1 MKIDTDIGRLNQ
13 RIMIQYK
20 PVTLGEE
27 IGYQPE
33 GWEDYH
39 ACWAAVNA
47 VSGSENWKSG
57 EVIEEN
63 TVKFKI
69 RACKKLS
76 ALNTVEYRIIFRGR
90 YYDIKAVDDMFF
102 AGSIVNITA
111 TAKSLMTFNDGII
124 SICTVINTAAAG
136 DMPAETLSEKY
147 SVRFNYT
154 DIGNSENYTSMQKHV
169 SEKIKIVIPLRRDIS
184 VLDVAVIGDKRY
196 SIEEVKH
203 DKETLPPTTILL
215 LSVLEADYDNKT
227 IQRFAADSI

>member
-1 MKIDTDIGRLNQ
+1 MKINTDIGRLNQ
-13 RIMIQYK
+13 RIIIQYK

-27 IGYQPE
+27 IGCQPE

-39 ACWAAVNA
+39 TCWAAVNTM
-47 VSGSENWKSG
+47 SGSENWKSG

-76 ALNTVEYRIIFRGR
+76 ALNTVEYRIMFQGR
-90 YYDIKAVDDMFF
+90 YYDIKSIDDMLF

-111 TAKSLMTFNDGII
+111 TAKSLMTFNDGIVR
-124 SICTVINTAAAG
+124 ICTVINTAAAG
-136 DMPAETLSEKY
+136 DMPDETLSEKY

-154 DIGNSENYTSMQKHV
+154 SIGNTEKYTSMQEHV

-184 VLDVAVIGDKRY
+184 VLDIAVIGDIRY
-196 SIEEVKH
+196 QIEDVQH
-203 DKETLPPTTILL
+203 DKETLPPTTNLL
-215 LSVLEADYDNKT
+215 VSGMEADYDIKT
-227 IQRFAADSI
+227 V